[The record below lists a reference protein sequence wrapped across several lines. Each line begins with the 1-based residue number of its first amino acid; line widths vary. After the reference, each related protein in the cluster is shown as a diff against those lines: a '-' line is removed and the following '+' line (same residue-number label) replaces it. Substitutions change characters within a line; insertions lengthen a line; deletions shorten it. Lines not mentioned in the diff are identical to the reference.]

1 MLIPNAVRYVGTVI
15 GISLIGGG
23 AIMAGFEV
31 GGLVFAVSPFVAAV
45 IVRAIGGDGLR
56 GVGLGWTGKHG
67 WYWLAIVMFPVTM
80 AVSVGLGL
88 LAGAVELGKDVS
100 VASIGAATLV
110 ALVPRLALAI
120 GEEFG
125 WRGYL
130 TPLLHANRVHPLMNH
145 AIVGVTWV
153 LWHVPFIIATPAYT
167 EQPVW
172 LFAPLF
178 ACGVMAIAFILGET
192 RLRTKSVWPAVYAH
206 GIGNALG
213 YALLGEGV
221 FTRIDGLWFA
231 PRPEGIIMIVIL
243 GFIAVAVGLIPRPAT
258 SPPVSD
264 TFPQFLF
271 MP

>member
-153 LWHVPFIIATPAYT
+153 LWHLPFIIATPAYT

>member
-178 ACGVMAIAFILGET
+178 ACGVMVIAFILGET

-258 SPPVSD
+258 SPLVSD